1 MTPIDIEIKKLSP
14 DAPIPYNLLLLAD
27 ETVEAIDKY
36 LPGSD
41 IYIATMPN
49 RQIPIAAMVLL
60 PITPEEIEIMNIAV
74 NTVLQSRGIGK
85 VLLDKAMEIA
95 QAGGY
100 SSLKVGTADCGTRQ
114 ISFYERNGFKVCEI
128 RKDYFIDK
136 FPEPIYENGVM
147 LKDMVVLERKVK
159 ES

>member
-1 MTPIDIEIKKLSP
+1 MAPFGVEIKKLSP
-14 DAPIPYNLLLLAD
+14 DAPIPYSLLLLAD

-60 PITPEEIEIMNIAV
+60 PINQEEIEIMNIAV

-85 VLLDKAMEIA
+85 VLLNKAMEIA
-95 QAGGY
+95 QKGGY
-100 SSLKVGTADCGTRQ
+100 SSLKVGTADCGVRQ
-114 ISFYERNGFKVCEI
+114 LNFYQRNGFKVCDI
-128 RKDYFIDK
+128 RKDYFLDK
-136 FPEPIYENGVM
+136 FPEPIYEDGVM
-147 LKDMVVLERKVK
+147 LKDMVVLERKVN
-159 ES
+159 